1 MTERDISVIKSAK
14 DIKKY
19 CCGEG
24 EKCVG
29 CVLWSGDDGCILR
42 NGLPEDWELP
52 AVKTYKKDFLSKFP
66 NANFETSNL
75 CRKAIY
81 GGKHDCC
88 GMTCEECWNEEYI
101 TDRTEERS
109 K

>member
-14 DIKKY
+14 DIKNY
-19 CCGEG
+19 CYGEG
-24 EKCVG
+24 EKCAG

-66 NANFETSNL
+66 NANFETSNF

-81 GGKHDCC
+81 GGKHDGC
-88 GMTCEECWNEEYI
+88 GMTCEECWNEVYI
-101 TDRTEERS
+101 E